1 MEIALDKISD
11 TNALLKIKLI
21 PGDYKADYDK
31 KLKEYSRKVA
41 VKGFRPGHAPAGLVK
56 KMYGKGLLIDEINNI
71 LSKTVSDYI
80 RTTKLQI
87 VGDPVP
93 NITEADKVDW
103 DNQQEFDFS
112 YEIGLASDFEVDLS
126 LIPAVTQF
134 DIQATETDADSTIT
148 DLRQRFHTHQH
159 ADTIEEGDTI
169 FGELVQLDAPEGL
182 SYNQKTG
189 LPLNKMTD
197 ESRALFIGKAKNE
210 TLTFDLAIAFPEE
223 KDRANATGV
232 SVDELTDLTGDFTF
246 TIEDITRHAPAEL
259 DQAFFDKVLGPGAIS
274 TEEELREK
282 VLEITNQNYVRE
294 SDAKLNFDIEQAL
307 LENIPILLPDEFLKN
322 WLLTSN
328 EGKVTREQI
337 EKEYDDFAKSV
348 KLQLIKN
355 KIAES
360 SDDIKVEGEEVFEA
374 SRQMV
379 LAQFGV
385 TQEGSDEMNK
395 VIDEIAHNYIFDKK
409 SNGDNYRQLYNR
421 LFDEKVIAFA
431 KSKIDITNKAVS
443 VEEFKSVANNEQ

>member
-1 MEIALDKISD
+1 MEIALEKASD

-21 PGDYKADYDK
+21 PDDYKAEYDK
-31 KLKEYSRKVA
+31 KLKEYGRKVA
-41 VKGFRPGHAPAGLVK
+41 VKGFRPGHAPTGLVK

-93 NITEADKVDW
+93 NMAEADKVDW

-112 YEIGLASDFEVDLS
+112 YEIGLASDFDVDLS

-134 DIQATETDADSTIT
+134 YIQATEADVDSTIT

-159 ADTIEEGDTI
+159 AESIEEGDTV
-169 FGELVQLDAPEGL
+169 FGELVQVDAPEGL
-182 SYNQKTG
+182 SYNQKTA

-197 ESRALFIGKAKNE
+197 DSRAMFIGKAKNE
-210 TLTFDLAIAFPEE
+210 IISFDLAAAFPAE

-232 SVDELTDLTGDFTF
+232 SVDELTDLTGEFTF
-246 TIEDITRHAPAEL
+246 AIEDITRHAPAEL
-259 DQAFFDKVLGPGAIS
+259 NQEFFDKVLGAGAIE
-274 TEEELREK
+274 TEEQLREK
-282 VLEITNQNYVRE
+282 VLEIIGQNYARE
-294 SDAKLNFDIEQAL
+294 SESRLNFDIERAL
-307 LENIPILLPDEFLKN
+307 LDNIPILLPDEFLKK
-322 WLLTSN
+322 WLLDSN

-337 EKEYDDFAKSV
+337 DAEYDDFTKSV

-360 SDDIKVEGEEVFEA
+360 GDDIKVEGEDVFEA

-379 LAQFGV
+379 RNQFGF
-385 TQEGSDEMNK
+385 TDDSNEEMNK
-395 VIDEIAHNYIFDKK
+395 TIDQISRNYLFDEK
-409 SNGDNYRQLYNR
+409 SKGDNYRQLYNR
-421 LFDEKVIAFA
+421 LFDDKVVGFA
-431 KSKIDITNKAVS
+431 RSKIEVTYRAVS
-443 VEEFKSVANNEQ
+443 VEEFKQLTASN

>member
-1 MEIALDKISD
+1 MEITLDKASD

-21 PGDYKADYDK
+21 PDDYKAEYDK
-31 KLKEYSRKVA
+31 KLKEYGRKVA
-41 VKGFRPGHAPAGLVK
+41 VKGFRPGHAPVGLVK

-93 NITEADKVDW
+93 NMAEADKVDW

-134 DIQATETDADSTIT
+134 DIQATEADVDSTIT

-159 ADTIEEGDTI
+159 AETIEEGDTV

-182 SYNQKTG
+182 SYNQKTA

-197 ESRALFIGKAKNE
+197 DSRAMFIGKAKNE
-210 TLTFDLAIAFPEE
+210 AVSFDLAAAFPNE

-232 SVDELTDLTGDFTF
+232 SVDELTDLTGEFTF
-246 TIEDITRHAPAEL
+246 TTEDITRHAPAEL
-259 DQAFFDKVLGPGAIS
+259 DQEFFDKVLGPGAIS
-274 TEEELREK
+274 TEEELRAK
-282 VLEITNQNYVRE
+282 VLEIIGQNYTRE
-294 SDAKLNFDIEQAL
+294 SEAKLNIDIERAL
-307 LENIPILLPDEFLKN
+307 LENIPILLPDEFLKK
-322 WLLTSN
+322 WLFDTN
-328 EGKVTREQI
+328 EGKFTRQQIDEQ
-337 EKEYDDFAKSV
+337 YDDFAKSV

-360 SDDIKVEGEEVFEA
+360 GEDINVDGEEVLEA

-379 LAQFGV
+379 REQFGF
-385 TQEGSDEMNK
+385 TDTSNEEMNK
-395 VIDEIAHNYIFDKK
+395 TIDEISRNYLFDKK
-409 SNGDNYRQLYNR
+409 SNGDNYRTLYNR
-421 LFDEKVIAFA
+421 LFDDKVVGFA
-431 KSKIDITNKAVS
+431 RSKMDVTHQAVS
-443 VEEFKSVANNEQ
+443 VEEFKAVAQP

>member
-21 PGDYKADYDK
+21 PDDYKADYDK